1 MSEKI
6 SKKLTREQQRE
17 LDIKEQDAYLA
28 LQKESRQRRKSMR
41 ESAEAILL
49 HDEIKGDVKQGTT
62 KSRS

>member
-1 MSEKI
+1 
-6 SKKLTREQQRE
+6 LQRE

-41 ESAEAILL
+41 EIAEAILL
-49 HDEIKGDVKQGTT
+49 HDEIKGEAKHTNI